1 VSPEL
6 LADRFATDGPTGT
19 VAERAAADRTWAYGH
34 VVVDEAQELSPMAW
48 RLVERRCP
56 SRSMTLVGD
65 VAQTSS
71 AAGASS
77 WAEALRPVVDDRW
90 RLEELTVNYR
100 TPARIARVAAD
111 VLAVAG
117 IDAKP
122 PTPVREGEFEPTA
135 HRLAAA
141 GDVAG
146 VVAAVR
152 AERRDL
158 AEGRLAVLVAQEDGV
173 LGAGALRA
181 AVARELPPGSVAA
194 SSDDLDADVSVLDV
208 QRAKG
213 LEFDV
218 VVVVEPAAVL
228 RRPRGAN
235 DLYVALTR
243 ATQKLVVL
251 HAEELPE
258 GMRSLVSA

>member
-1 VSPEL
+1 
-6 LADRFATDGPTGT
+6 
-19 VAERAAADRTWAYGH
+19 
-34 VVVDEAQELSPMAW
+34 
-48 RLVERRCP
+48 
-56 SRSMTLVGD
+56 MTLVGD

-77 WAEALRPVVDDRW
+77 WAQALRPVVEDRW

-111 VLAVAG
+111 VLAAAG
-117 IDAKP
+117 IDAAP
-122 PTPVREGEFEPTA
+122 PTPVREGEHEPEA
-135 HRLAAA
+135 RRLA
-141 GDVAG
+141 GPDDVAG

-152 AERRDL
+152 AERAAL
-158 AEGRLAVLVAQEDGV
+158 EEGRLAVLLAQETGE
-173 LGAGALRA
+173 LGAGRLRA
-181 AVARELPPGSVAA
+181 AVARELPAGSVAA
-194 SSDDLDADVSVLDV
+194 SHDDLDADVSVLDV

-251 HAEELPE
+251 HAEDLPE
-258 GMRSLVSA
+258 GLRSLVTG